1 MVCGDFQGRRWMQ
14 KEPLP
19 PVCGGTNRPRVGLGP
34 PDRRHSERSLGVTVA
49 APDVMQAAANP
60 RVEESP
66 DRQTGT
72 GQRALDHV

>member
-1 MVCGDFQGRRWMQ
+1 MQ

-34 PDRRHSERSLGVTVA
+34 PDRRHSEHSPGVTVA

-66 DRQTGT
+66 DRQSGTGELP

>member
-1 MVCGDFQGRRWMQ
+1 MQ
-14 KEPLP
+14 KEPLQ

-34 PDRRHSERSLGVTVA
+34 PDRRHSEHSPGVTVA

>member
-1 MVCGDFQGRRWMQ
+1 MQ

-19 PVCGGTNRPRVGLGP
+19 PVCGGTNRPRVGLGA
-34 PDRRHSERSLGVTVA
+34 PDRRHSEHSPGVTVA
-49 APDVMQAAANP
+49 APDVTQAAANP

-72 GQRALDHV
+72 GELPGQRALDHV

>member
-1 MVCGDFQGRRWMQ
+1 MQ
-14 KEPLP
+14 KEPLQ

-34 PDRRHSERSLGVTVA
+34 PDRRHSEHSPGVTVA
-49 APDVMQAAANP
+49 APDVTQAAANP